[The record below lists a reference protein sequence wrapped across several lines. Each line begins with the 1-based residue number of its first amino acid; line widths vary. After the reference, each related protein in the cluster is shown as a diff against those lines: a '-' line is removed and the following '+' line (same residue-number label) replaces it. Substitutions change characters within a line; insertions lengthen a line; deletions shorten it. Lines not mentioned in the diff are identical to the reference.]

1 MQNLKITLI
10 QADLVWENISANLAF
25 FDQEIKALSEPTDLV
40 ILPEMF
46 STGFSMNAESLA
58 QKMTESAVA
67 WLRET
72 AFEKNIDIAGSL
84 MIKENDRFYNRLCW
98 ARPDGK
104 LLTYDKKHLF
114 CFAGEDK
121 VFSPGR
127 ENITVELNGW
137 KIRPFICY
145 DLRFPCWTRNFMDE
159 FDLAIF
165 VANWPMRRSAHWKTL
180 LKARAIENQC
190 YVAGVNRV
198 GIDGNNLEYS
208 GDSSVI
214 DPFGEI
220 IFHKK
225 DQSCCHIIELSFSLL
240 SEYRK
245 KFPVRLD
252 ADEIYFK
259 EY

>member
-1 MQNLKITLI
+1 MQNLKITLV
-10 QADLVWENISANLAF
+10 QADLVWEDIGANLAF
-25 FDQEIKALSEPTDLV
+25 FDKEIKSLSRPTDLI

-58 QKMTESAVA
+58 QLMTESAVI
-67 WLRET
+67 WLLET
-72 AFEKNIDIAGSL
+72 AFKKNTDIVGSL
-84 MIKENDRFYNRLCW
+84 MIKENNRFYNRLCW
-98 ARPDGK
+98 ARPNGK

-121 VFSPGR
+121 VFTPGR
-127 ENITVELNGW
+127 ENITVELKGW

-145 DLRFPCWTRNFMDE
+145 DLRFPCWTRNLRQE

-165 VANWPMRRSAHWKTL
+165 VANWPARRSEHWKTL

-198 GIDGNNLEYS
+198 GIDGNHLEYS
-208 GDSSVI
+208 GDSLVT
-214 DPFGEI
+214 DPFGKI
-220 IFHKK
+220 LFSKK
-225 DQSCCHIIELSFSLL
+225 DQPLSHTTELSFSLL

-245 KFPVRLD
+245 KFPAWLD
-252 ADEIYFK
+252 NDEIYFK
-259 EY
+259 